1 MTMLWKRLG
10 LGLKLSVTNFV
21 LFAILTGA
29 LISLISY
36 SVSNAIESREEREM
50 MVRSTMLKDLIAAS
64 DYDLRVR
71 TRKISEALHKQLGGR
86 LDVSPAFMEIN
97 GQKAPIFLH
106 DGFVINET
114 YDLVD
119 QFRNTTSA
127 MSSIMARVDDDFVR
141 ITTSLVNDKNERPV
155 GTLLDRNNP
164 GYIAAMAGQSH
175 TGLAELF
182 GRQYMTHYEPIIE
195 KGNIIGLTFVGLDFS
210 DFLTTL
216 KDKIRALKVG
226 ETGYYYVL
234 NAAEGPKYGELVIHP
249 AQEGQNVITSKDAD
263 GREFIRDLMQQR
275 EGYMHYPWINT
286 ALGEKAPREKLVA
299 FTYYEPWEWIIAGGT
314 YTEEYTREITALI
327 NTFILIG
334 LIALVLVSILW
345 YWLIKVLIVKPLGAV
360 GTVAETISTG
370 DLTVQMHIDRQDE
383 IGHLMGSINRIT
395 EGLTRVV
402 GTVRADAYS
411 LASAS
416 AQIAQG
422 NQDLSARTESQASA
436 LTETAASME
445 ELEATV
451 RQNADNAGTANQL
464 ASQASAVAE
473 RGGQVVSEVVDT
485 MQGINDSS
493 RRIADIISVIDS
505 IAFQTNIL
513 ALNAAVEAARAGEH
527 GQGFAVVASE
537 VRSLS
542 ARSAAAA
549 KEIRELINDSVQRVE
564 NGTELVHRAGTTMSE
579 VVQSIQRVTDI
590 MREISAASTEQQQGV
605 GQIADAVT
613 QMDQAVQQNSALV
626 EEMAAAAASLR
637 EQSDDLV
644 EAVSVFRL
652 DQNDHQGGGN
662 SQAQGGSHA
671 HTRGGSHPT
680 TPQLAH

>member
-1 MTMLWKRLG
+1 MINQNRIWAHLG
-10 LGLKLSVTNFV
+10 LGIKLSITNFV
-21 LFAILTGA
+21 ILAILVGA
-29 LISLISY
+29 LISLIGY
-36 SVSNAIESREEREM
+36 SVSDAIEKREEREM
-50 MVRSTMLKDLIAAS
+50 MTRSLMLKELISAS
-64 DYDLRVR
+64 DTDLRIR
-71 TRKISEALHKQLGGR
+71 ARKISEALHKQLGGR
-86 LDVSPAFMEIN
+86 LEVSPATIEMN
-97 GQKAPIFLH
+97 GQKTPVFMH

-119 QFRNTTSA
+119 QFRNMTGA
-127 MSSIMARVDDDFVR
+127 MSTIMARSGDDFVL
-141 ITTSLVNDKNERPV
+141 ITTSLVNEKNERAV

-164 GYIAAMAGQSH
+164 GYIAAMAGKTH

-182 GRQYMTHYEPIIE
+182 GRLYMTHYEPIVD

-234 NAAEGPKYGELVIHP
+234 NAAKAHYGELVVHP
-249 AQEGQNVITSKDAD
+249 AQEGQNILSAKDANNK
-263 GREFIRDLMQQR
+263 EFIRELMEKR
-275 EGYMHYPWINT
+275 EGIMHYPWINKE
-286 ALGEKAPREKLVA
+286 LGEKTPRDKLVA
-299 FTYYEPWEWIIAGGT
+299 FTYYEPWNWVIASGT
-314 YTEEYTREITALI
+314 YTDEYTRTIISLI
-327 NTFILIG
+327 NTFIVIG
-334 LIALVLVSILW
+334 LIALLLVSMLW
-345 YWLIKVLIVKPLGAV
+345 YWLIKILIVRPLDAV

-370 DLTVQMHIDRQDE
+370 DLTAQMHIDRHDE
-383 IGHLMGSINRIT
+383 IGHLMTSINRIT
-395 EGLTRVV
+395 EGLTHVV
-402 GTVRADAYS
+402 GTVRSDAYS

-416 AQIAQG
+416 AQIAQA

-464 ASQASAVAE
+464 AVQASTVAE

-485 MQGINDSS
+485 MQGINQSS

-527 GQGFAVVASE
+527 GQGFAVVATE
-537 VRSLS
+537 VRTLS

-564 NGTELVHRAGTTMSE
+564 NGTELVHRAGVTMSE
-579 VVQSIQRVTDI
+579 VVQSIHRVTDI
-590 MREISAASTEQQQGV
+590 MREITAASSEQQQGV

-613 QMDQAVQQNSALV
+613 QMDQAVQQNAALV
-626 EEMAAAAASLR
+626 EEMAASAANLR
-637 EQSDDLV
+637 HQSDDLV
-644 EAVSVFRL
+644 NAVSVFRI
-652 DQNDHQGGGN
+652 
-662 SQAQGGSHA
+662 SQETEVRPALEH
-671 HTRGGSHPT
+671 
-680 TPQLAH
+680 